1 MRTSALKRL
10 AGAALTAC
18 LAAGALLAGQA
29 ATAQAEELRTFRFA
43 STDPRGGDP
52 QQLYWYL
59 PLAKG
64 WYEEAGIDF
73 QPVRMP
79 PSTAY
84 PALSAG
90 QIEGGIYAGSAPL
103 AGARGAPMVAVYHP
117 EESAPWGLLVNTNK
131 IDVPEGLN
139 GARCGSAA
147 GPKTA
152 PDITARTVIK
162 HMGADP
168 TSMIYVVV
176 PGSSTEYLTAMR
188 NGVIDCH
195 PSYTP
200 PMRYILE
207 REGWTFVAGM
217 RDVLPIQGMG
227 LTVNR
232 NRIADE
238 AEHRELVKDVIR
250 QMLRAQD
257 YIRDPANHAEIAEIL
272 KASMNNPEELTDED
286 YLRALKDEVTLYTEG
301 GKVADPDDL
310 LNLMRAGISFGYY
323 DPSEF
328 VVDLEKTGAIE
339 AGMVDYSLVDEVHA
353 ETGRNKTQ

>member
-1 MRTSALKRL
+1 MKPIGLNRL
-10 AGAALTAC
+10 AGAAL
-18 LAAGALLAGQA
+18 AALVAIGVA
-29 ATAQAEELRTFRFA
+29 APLAQAEDLRTFRFA
-43 STDPRGGDP
+43 STDPKGGDP

-64 WYEEAGIDF
+64 WYKEAGIDF
-73 QPVRMP
+73 EPVRMP

-131 IDVPEGLN
+131 LKIPEGLN

-152 PDITARTVIK
+152 PDITARTIVK
-162 HMGADP
+162 HVGADP
-168 TSMIYVVV
+168 TEMIYVVV
-176 PGSSTEYLTAMR
+176 PGSSAEYITAMR
-188 NGVIDCH
+188 RGVIDCH
-195 PSYTP
+195 PSITP

-207 REGWTFVAGM
+207 REGWTWVAGM
-217 RDVLPIQGMG
+217 RDVLPVQGMG

-232 NRIADE
+232 DRIADE
-238 AEHRELVKDVIR
+238 PEHRELVKDVIA
-250 QMLRAQD
+250 QMIRAQD
-257 YIRDPANHAEIAEIL
+257 YIRDPANHAEIAAIL
-272 KASMNNPEELTDED
+272 KASMGDPEELTDED
-286 YLRALKDEVTLYTEG
+286 YLRAIRDEVTLYTDG
-301 GKVADPDDL
+301 GMVADPNNL

-328 VVDLEKTGAIE
+328 VVDLEKTGAEE
-339 AGMVDYSLVDEVHA
+339 AGMVDYSLVKEVQA
-353 ETGRNKTQ
+353 KSGGK